1 MLAQR
6 QLDLTVCMEEV
17 HKPHNLAAIV
27 RTADAIGI
35 HRVHAV
41 WPKSWI
47 HKRKGTAR
55 GSQNWV
61 DVKLH
66 PDIGSAVAELK
77 AAGMQILATHLSESS
92 VDFRAID
99 YTKPTAILV
108 GQEKHGIGE
117 EALALADHHIVIPM
131 VGMVQSLNVSVA
143 AAAIGWQLG
152 VSTAHI
158 AAALEKF
165 HGVGRRFNLKGELD
179 FGRGKALLVD
189 DYGHHPKELE
199 AVFAAA
205 RGGWPERRL
214 VVAFQPHRYTRTRD
228 LFDDFAAVL
237 SSADAVV
244 LTEVYPAG
252 EAHIAGADA
261 KSLARAIRARGRIDP
276 VLAGSARDLPTVL
289 ADVLAD
295 GDLLLLMGAGDIGHM
310 SLHIAAHGF
319 AAKDPA

>member
-1 MLAQR
+1 MHRPHDIETDMTPERFKRISDMLAQR

-66 PDIGSAVAELK
+66 PDIGSAVTELK
-77 AAGMQILATHLSESS
+77 ASGMQIPRPTS
-92 VDFRAID
+92 
-99 YTKPTAILV
+99 PTARGLSRHRLHQTHRHLV

-143 AAAIGWQLG
+143 AAAILYEAQ
-152 VSTAHI
+152 
-158 AAALEKF
+158 
-165 HGVGRRFNLKGELD
+165 RQRELA
-179 FGRGKALLVD
+179 GCYQRGCPLT
-189 DYGHHPKELE
+189 
-199 AVFAAA
+199 
-205 RGGWPERRL
+205 PEE
-214 VVAFQPHRYTRTRD
+214 QNTI
-228 LFDDFAAVL
+228 LFEGAIPSMP
-237 SSADAVV
+237 SSARRKRCP
-244 LTEVYPAG
+244 TP
-252 EAHIAGADA
+252 
-261 KSLARAIRARGRIDP
+261 S
-276 VLAGSARDLPTVL
+276 SARPARSWRTN
-289 ADVLAD
+289 
-295 GDLLLLMGAGDIGHM
+295 AGG
-310 SLHIAAHGF
+310 SRCS
-319 AAKDPA
+319 

>member
-1 MLAQR
+1 MHRPHDIETDMTPERFKRISDMLAMR

-66 PDIGSAVAELK
+66 PDIGSAVAEPQGLRH
-77 AAGMQILATHLSESS
+77 ADPGDPPLRQLGGLSCHRLHQTH
-92 VDFRAID
+92 RH
-99 YTKPTAILV
+99 PG

-143 AAAIGWQLG
+143 AAAILYEAQRQREPAGCYQRGCPLSAPSCSRGLSRPCPAWKSRTPSCSEGILRTSGSPAPARMQ
-152 VSTAHI
+152 
-158 AAALEKF
+158 
-165 HGVGRRFNLKGELD
+165 GRR
-179 FGRGKALLVD
+179 
-189 DYGHHPKELE
+189 
-199 AVFAAA
+199 
-205 RGGWPERRL
+205 
-214 VVAFQPHRYTRTRD
+214 
-228 LFDDFAAVL
+228 
-237 SSADAVV
+237 
-244 LTEVYPAG
+244 
-252 EAHIAGADA
+252 
-261 KSLARAIRARGRIDP
+261 
-276 VLAGSARDLPTVL
+276 
-289 ADVLAD
+289 
-295 GDLLLLMGAGDIGHM
+295 
-310 SLHIAAHGF
+310 
-319 AAKDPA
+319 

>member
-1 MLAQR
+1 MHRPHDIETDMTPERFKRISDMLAQR

-77 AAGMQILATHLSESS
+77 ASGMQILATHLSDSS

-99 YTKPTAILV
+99 YTRPTAILV

-143 AAAIGWQLG
+143 AAAILYEAQRQRELAGCYQRGCPLTPEEQNTILVEGGYPVYAQLCKEKEMPYPQLG
-152 VSTAHI
+152 
-158 AAALEKF
+158 
-165 HGVGRRFNLKGELD
+165 
-179 FGRGKALLVD
+179 
-189 DYGHHPKELE
+189 
-199 AVFAAA
+199 
-205 RGGWPERRL
+205 
-214 VVAFQPHRYTRTRD
+214 
-228 LFDDFAAVL
+228 
-237 SSADAVV
+237 
-244 LTEVYPAG
+244 PAG
-252 EAHIAGADA
+252 EI
-261 KSLARAIRARGRIDP
+261 
-276 VLAGSARDLPTVL
+276 L
-289 ADVLAD
+289 ADERWWQQMQLTRK
-295 GDLLLLMGAGDIGHM
+295 GW
-310 SLHIAAHGF
+310 AAQQSD
-319 AAKDPA
+319 DPSEEYTDEA